1 MNRRHFITCAGLGTL
16 SAFAQN
22 SWLGINAA
30 PGSNPRRLIVIFLRG
45 AVDGLNVVVPYN
57 DPNYYQYRPKIAIP
71 KPGSPDGALD
81 LDGRFGLHPAMAP
94 ILPLWQQGSLAFV
107 HASGLTKEVRSHF
120 DAQYYMET
128 GVPGVGRQQ
137 DGWLNRLLTEANN
150 KSPLQAISISSTMP
164 QILKGKMPVTSIGST
179 RQAGNQQPIDRQEV
193 STAFDQLYNST
204 NIKILGRTYR
214 SGRVARTQL
223 LKDLE
228 TEMKMANNGAPLPTG
243 FAAETRSL
251 ARLMVKD
258 DRIQVAFL
266 QLGGWDTH
274 INQGNSKGLLAKN
287 LGELTKGLA
296 TLQQELGDLYG
307 HTQLVVMSEFGRT
320 AKENGNGGTDHG
332 HGNVMWLLGGATK
345 GGKVYGQWPGL
356 APEQLYQGRD
366 LNVTTDFREPIA
378 KILTNHLGLNTASS
392 AKILPNFSPNI
403 NWSPIG

>member
-1 MNRRHFITCAGLGTL
+1 MNRRHFLTFAGLGTL

-22 SWLGINAA
+22 SWLGVNAA
-30 PGSNPRRLIVIFLRG
+30 PDSNPRRLIVIFLRG
-45 AVDGLNVVVPYN
+45 AVDGLNVVVPYS

-71 KPGSPDGALD
+71 QPGSPDGALD

-128 GVPGVGRQQ
+128 GVPGSRKRQ
-137 DGWLNRLLTEANN
+137 DGWMNRLLVEANN
-150 KSPLQAISISSTMP
+150 KSPLQAISLSANVP
-164 QILKGKMPVTSIGST
+164 QILTGTMPVSSIRST
-179 RQAGNQQPIDRQEV
+179 RQAGNRQTLDRQDV
-193 STAFDQLYNST
+193 ATAFDKLYSGT
-204 NIKILGRTYR
+204 DALGRNYR
-214 SGRVARTQL
+214 GGRAARAQL
-223 LKDLE
+223 LKDLQA
-228 TEMKMANNGAPLPTG
+228 EMNIADNGAPLPKG

-258 DRIQVAFL
+258 PRIQIAFL

-274 INQGNSKGLLAKN
+274 VNQGNSKGPLARN
-287 LGELTKGLA
+287 LGELAQGLA
-296 TLQQELGDLYG
+296 TLQQELGAVYSN
-307 HTQLVVMSEFGRT
+307 TQIVVMSEFGRT

-332 HGNVMWLLGGATK
+332 HGNAMWLLGGATK
-345 GGKVYGQWPGL
+345 GGKVYSQWPGL

-378 KILTNHLGLNTASS
+378 KILTNHLGLNTAST
-392 AKILPNFSPNI
+392 AKILPKFSVGVD
-403 NWSPIG
+403 WSPIG

>member
-1 MNRRHFITCAGLGTL
+1 MNRRHFLACAGLGTL
-16 SAFAQN
+16 SAFAHN
-22 SWLGINAA
+22 SWLGVNAT
-30 PGSNPRRLIVIFLRG
+30 PNSNPRRLIVIFLRG
-45 AVDGLNVVVPYN
+45 AVDGLNVVVPYS

-71 KPGSPDGALD
+71 QPGSPDGALD

-94 ILPLWQQGSLAFV
+94 LLPLWQQGSLAFV

-128 GVPGVGRQQ
+128 GIPGSSRRQ
-137 DGWLNRLLTEANN
+137 DGWLNRLLVETNN
-150 KSPLQAISISSTMP
+150 KSPLQAISLSANVP
-164 QILKGKMPVTSIGST
+164 QILTGKMPVTSIGSI
-179 RQAGNQQPIDRQEV
+179 RQARNHQPIDRQEV
-193 STAFDQLYNST
+193 STAFDQVYST
-204 NIKILGRTYR
+204 SGTTLFRHYR
-214 SGRVARTQL
+214 AGYISRAKL

-228 TEMKMANNGAPLPTG
+228 TEMNIANNGAPLPTG

-274 INQGNSKGLLAKN
+274 INQGNSKGLLARN
-287 LGELTKGLA
+287 LGELAKGLA
-296 TLQQELGDLYG
+296 TLKQELGDLYE
-307 HTQLVVMSEFGRT
+307 HTQIVVMSEFGRT
-320 AKENGNGGTDHG
+320 ARENGGGGTDHG
-332 HGNVMWLLGGATK
+332 QGNAMWLLGGATK

-378 KILTNHLGLNTASS
+378 KILTNHLGLNTASL
-392 AKILPNFSPNI
+392 AKILPKFTSGI
-403 NWSPIG
+403 DWSPIA

>member
-1 MNRRHFITCAGLGTL
+1 MNRRHFLTCAGLGSL

-22 SWLGINAA
+22 SWLGVNAA
-30 PGSNPRRLIVIFLRG
+30 PNSNPRRLIVIFLRG
-45 AVDGLNVVVPYN
+45 AVDGLNVVVPYS

-128 GVPGVGRQQ
+128 GVPGSGRRQ
-137 DGWLNRLLTEANN
+137 DGWMNRLLVEANN
-150 KSPLQAISISSTMP
+150 KSPLQAISLTANVP
-164 QILKGKMPVTSIGST
+164 QILTGKMPVSSIGST
-179 RQAGNQQPIDRQEV
+179 RRSGNRQTLDRQEV
-193 STAFDQLYNST
+193 STAFDKLYSGT
-204 NIKILGRTYR
+204 DILGRNYR
-214 SGRVARTQL
+214 GGRAARTQL
-223 LKDLE
+223 LQDLE
-228 TEMKMANNGAPLPTG
+228 AEMKMADNGAPLPKG

-258 DRIQVAFL
+258 PRIQLAFL

-274 INQGNSKGLLAKN
+274 VNQGNSKGLLARN
-287 LGELTKGLA
+287 LGELAQGLA
-296 TLQQELGDLYG
+296 TLQQELGAVYG
-307 HTQLVVMSEFGRT
+307 NTQIVVMSEFGRT

-332 HGNVMWLLGGATK
+332 HGNAMWLLGGATK

-378 KILTNHLGLNTASS
+378 KILTNHLGLNGSS
-392 AKILPNFSPNI
+392 TAKILPKFTAGI
-403 NWSPIG
+403 DWSPIA